1 MKSLIWG
8 CRAMETGCAWG
19 VVAPILTRTTTTAA
33 ATTGAT
39 VCMTT
44 HNWQ

>member
-8 CRAMETGCAWG
+8 RRAMETGSATG
-19 VVAPILTRTTTTAA
+19 VEAPILTMTTTTAA
-33 ATTGAT
+33 ATTGVT